1 MPVNRIKG
9 STMGFWGKAI
19 GIGVGFMMGGPLG
32 AVLGGIF
39 GHWYDTEAEH
49 RAFGWQ
55 VRCPYCGNTVTPTA
69 DGHCPRCGNNLKS
82 THYEYPH
89 SAQDR
94 QFLFYVSLTSL
105 AAKMAKADGVVTKEE
120 IHAFDRFVREELGL
134 STEERKIVA
143 QIFNEAKNSAQD
155 PMDFARQFRQLI
167 GYQPEVLQT
176 MVHLLFRIAMADG
189 KFHPKEEQFIRQVA
203 EIFGLSPNEYD
214 QIRALFVK
222 FDHHA
227 YQVLGLTPQ
236 ASVEEI
242 KRTYKKMVNQYHP
255 DRLIAKGVPEDFI
268 QIANEKMAEINN
280 AYEQIRKERGF

>member
-1 MPVNRIKG
+1 
-9 STMGFWGKAI
+9 MGFWGKAI

-39 GHWYDTEAEH
+39 GHWYDTEKRH
-49 RAFGWQ
+49 AFGLQ
-55 VRCPYCGNTVTPTA
+55 VRCPYCHNTVSPTA
-69 DGHCPRCGNNLKS
+69 DGHCPVCGNDLKS
-82 THYEYPH
+82 AGYEQP
-89 SAQDR
+89 QNTTDR

-105 AAKMAKADGVVTKEE
+105 AAKMAKADGVVSKEE
-120 IHAFDRFVREELGL
+120 IAAFDRFVRDELGL
-134 STEERKIVA
+134 SAEERRIVA
-143 QIFNEAKNSAQD
+143 QIFNEAKNSPQD
-155 PMDFARQFRQLI
+155 PMDFARQFRSLI

-189 KFHPKEEQFIRQVA
+189 QFHPQEERFIRQVA
-203 EIFGLSPNEYD
+203 DIFGLSPTEYD

-242 KRTYKKMVNQYHP
+242 KVTYKKLVNQYHP

-268 QIANEKMAEINN
+268 KIANEKMAEINN
-280 AYEQIRKERGF
+280 AYDQIRKERGF

>member
-1 MPVNRIKG
+1 
-9 STMGFWGKAI
+9 MGFWGKAI

-49 RAFGWQ
+49 RTFGWQ
-55 VRCPYCGNTVTPTA
+55 VRCPYCGNTVTPTP
-69 DGHCPRCGNNLKS
+69 DGHCPRCGNALHTSSFQQPKTS
-82 THYEYPH
+82 
-89 SAQDR
+89 QDR

-120 IHAFDRFVREELGL
+120 IAAFDRFVREELRL

-143 QIFNEAKNSAQD
+143 QIFNEAKNAPQD
-155 PMDFARQFRQLI
+155 AMDFARQFRSLI

-189 KFHPKEEQFIRQVA
+189 KFHPKEEQFIRRVS
-203 EIFGLSPNEYD
+203 EIFGLSPAEYD

-227 YQVLGLTPQ
+227 YQVLGLSPE

-242 KRTYKKMVNQYHP
+242 RTTYKKLVNRYHP

-280 AYEQIRKERGF
+280 AYDQIRKERGF

>member
-1 MPVNRIKG
+1 
-9 STMGFWGKAI
+9 MGFWGKAI

-49 RAFGWQ
+49 RSFGLRM
-55 VRCPYCGNTVTPTA
+55 RCPYCGNKITPTS
-69 DGHCPRCGNNLKS
+69 DGHCPICGSDLRSAGYDQPKS
-82 THYEYPH
+82 SE
-89 SAQDR
+89 DR
-94 QFLFYVSLTSL
+94 QFLFYISLTSL
-105 AAKMAKADGVVTKEE
+105 AAKMAKADGVVSKEE
-120 IHAFDRFVREELGL
+120 IQTFDRFVREELRL

-143 QIFNEAKNSAQD
+143 QIFNEAKNSPQD
-155 PMDFARQFRQLI
+155 PMDFARQFRSLI

-189 KFHPKEEQFIRQVA
+189 RFHPAEEKFIRQVA
-203 EIFGLSPNEYD
+203 EIFGLSLAEYD

-242 KRTYKKMVNQYHP
+242 KVTYKKLVNQYHP

-268 QIANEKMAEINN
+268 KIANEKMAEINY

>member
-1 MPVNRIKG
+1 
-9 STMGFWGKAI
+9 MGFWGKAI

-39 GHWYDTEAEH
+39 GHWYDTEKRH
-49 RAFGWQ
+49 AFGLQ
-55 VRCPYCGNTVTPTA
+55 VRCPYCHNTVSPTA
-69 DGHCPRCGNNLKS
+69 DGHCPVCGNDLKS
-82 THYEYPH
+82 AECEQPQNTT
-89 SAQDR
+89 DR

-105 AAKMAKADGVVTKEE
+105 AAKMAKADGVVSKEE
-120 IHAFDRFVREELGL
+120 IAAFDRFVRDELGL
-134 STEERKIVA
+134 SAEERRIVA
-143 QIFNEAKNSAQD
+143 QIFNEAKNSPQD
-155 PMDFARQFRQLI
+155 PMDFARQFRSLI

-189 KFHPKEEQFIRQVA
+189 QFHPQEERFIRQVA
-203 EIFGLSPNEYD
+203 EIFGLSPAEYD

-242 KRTYKKMVNQYHP
+242 KVTYKKLVNQYHP

-268 QIANEKMAEINN
+268 KIANEKMAEINN
-280 AYEQIRKERGF
+280 AYDQIRKERGF